1 MMFGNGKSA
10 EERQREKERKKRG
23 ARKYGQAGF
32 KQSRRGIISCWCAAA
47 AILILAGSIAWAFA
61 VGGNA
66 PGIVGGIAVIAL
78 VLSVSGIRM
87 AIRGFRERERSYLTC
102 KIGLPANAAAL
113 ILFFV
118 IFIGGL
124 R

>member
-1 MMFGNGKSA
+1 MRK
-10 EERQREKERKKRG
+10 REKREGRG
-23 ARKYGQAGF
+23 NTVRRASSSPAGES
-32 KQSRRGIISCWCAAA
+32 SR
-47 AILILAGSIAWAFA
+47 AGAQRLPFLFWRAVSPGLSLWA
-61 VGGNA
+61 GM
-66 PGIVGGIAVIAL
+66 
-78 VLSVSGIRM
+78 LSVSGIRM

>member
-1 MMFGNGKSA
+1 MLVRSGCHSYSG
-10 EERQREKERKKRG
+10 
-23 ARKYGQAGF
+23 GQYRLGF
-32 KQSRRGIISCWCAAA
+32 RC
-47 AILILAGSIAWAFA
+47 
-61 VGGNA
+61 
-66 PGIVGGIAVIAL
+66 GIVGGIAVIAL

-87 AIRGFRERERSYLTC
+87 AIRGFRERERNYLTC